1 VADNYLDARLTERRN
16 PRTATIDT
24 ASALE
29 IVDLIGAEDATVPAA
44 VARAREDI
52 ARAVDLIEQ
61 AFRAGGRLVY
71 VGAGTSGRL
80 GVLDAAECPPTFG
93 TPPEMVVGVIAG
105 GYAAL
110 VKSVEGA
117 EDDVNAGIGEMDSR
131 RVGPDDVVVGIAAS
145 GTTPFVRA
153 ALSRAQTLGART
165 AIVTCSEPPKL
176 LRETCDVCI
185 LVLVGPE
192 VVTGST
198 RMKAGTAT
206 KLVLN
211 SLTTAAMIRLG
222 KTYGNLMV
230 DLRAWNDKLI
240 DRSERIVM
248 ETTGLPR
255 AEARAVIDAAD
266 GRVKTAIVMAR
277 RRVSRDEA
285 ERLLEEN
292 EGHLRTI
299 VGDPPPARTTTPSA
313 PRCAPRSIPA
323 RGRTPRPS
331 PAFMCA
337 SPSGRPTR
345 CRSFSPRP
353 ARPPAISASSRFPV
367 RRCGTSRPPSPGS
380 WASPR
385 CSLSGSACGW

>member
-1 VADNYLDARLTERRN
+1 
-16 PRTATIDT
+16 
-24 ASALE
+24 
-29 IVDLIGAEDATVPAA
+29 
-44 VARAREDI
+44 
-52 ARAVDLIEQ
+52 
-61 AFRAGGRLVY
+61 
-71 VGAGTSGRL
+71 L

-105 GYAAL
+105 GYPAL

-117 EDDVNAGIGEMDSR
+117 EDDVNAAIGEMDSR

-176 LRETCDVCI
+176 LRETCDACI
-185 LVLVGPE
+185 LVAVGPE

-211 SLTTAAMIRLG
+211 TLSTAAMIRLG

-255 AEARAVIDAAD
+255 EEARGVIEAAD

-285 ERLLEEN
+285 ERLLEEHH
-292 EGHLRTI
+292 GRLRAI
-299 VGDPPPARTTTPSA
+299 VGDPPPVRSA
-313 PRCAPRSIPA
+313 
-323 RGRTPRPS
+323 
-331 PAFMCA
+331 
-337 SPSGRPTR
+337 
-345 CRSFSPRP
+345 
-353 ARPPAISASSRFPV
+353 
-367 RRCGTSRPPSPGS
+367 
-380 WASPR
+380 
-385 CSLSGSACGW
+385 